1 MLPSVAVVV
10 FSFFCTSLIHAFNLL
25 VLLKCC
31 LHKKIK
37 KERKNF
43 LKKLKN
49 KLAIIKIFKYT
60 KYSEMFS
67 SILIIILVAKGKR
80 AAIFWAHNILKGF
93 FHDLASIKH

>member
-1 MLPSVAVVV
+1 M
-10 FSFFCTSLIHAFNLL
+10 
-25 VLLKCC
+25 
-31 LHKKIK
+31 
-37 KERKNF
+37 
-43 LKKLKN
+43 
-49 KLAIIKIFKYT
+49 AIIKIFKYT